1 MFREQSTMIM
11 DSADRIFFY
20 EYCGNLICN
29 KPLLYKLKIGM
40 RNRQKDEIMRDVLY
54 SAQGGATITKIMFH
68 AYLTHSQ
75 AKEYTLVLMKN
86 GLLEEDFEAASLRQ
100 FRTTPKGVEYL
111 AAAERMSNL
120 LAIETRRAAKPGV
133 FLL

>member
-1 MFREQSTMIM
+1 
-11 DSADRIFFY
+11 
-20 EYCGNLICN
+20 
-29 KPLLYKLKIGM
+29 M

-54 SAQGGATITKIMFH
+54 SAQGGAGITKIMFQ

-75 AKEYTLVLMKN
+75 AKEYTQVLIGL
-86 GLLEEDFEAASLRQ
+86 GLLEQDIEAASLGQ

-111 AAAERMSNL
+111 TAAEKMADM
-120 LAIETRRAAKPGV
+120 LAIETRRAAKPSA